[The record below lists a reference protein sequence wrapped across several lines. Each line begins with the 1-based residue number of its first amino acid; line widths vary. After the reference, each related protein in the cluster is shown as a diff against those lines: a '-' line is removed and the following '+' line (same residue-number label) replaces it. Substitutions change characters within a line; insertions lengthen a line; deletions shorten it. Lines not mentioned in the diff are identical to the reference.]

1 MFLGSRN
8 IGVLSG
14 REWKLHRSAILRSF
28 SPATVEASRK
38 TIVDVTQK
46 LISSLRKQMNE
57 SPNGLVRDVEH
68 LMKMITVDVF
78 GRVAFSTDLNCSEN
92 LVPSPIAK
100 AFDFLSAEL
109 SRRMKNPFQP
119 VDILYW
125 LPTPANHRHKRERS
139 LLLTFLAERI
149 RERKYLSGVDRP
161 ADMLSEL
168 IATSDGNEDL
178 ALDDT
183 LQDILLSLLFAGYD
197 TTSIT
202 LTYALHLISQ
212 HPEVEEN
219 IVKEVTVAESM
230 DDPTNF
236 AYCEGVLYET
246 LRLYPP
252 AYLTSRSLRK
262 PLQLQGGFVAPVGT
276 NMVVPIWVIQR
287 SEKHFPQ
294 AETFRPDRWVKR
306 GSKGWEGR
314 EETDDSGSIA
324 AADQNAFFAFSA
336 GARSCPGQ
344 KFALQEATLVL
355 ANIMQSLRFRSV
367 SGYELTPARSGIVQR
382 PKGGVPMI
390 IETR

>member
-1 MFLGSRN
+1 MLMSMVKQDIVSAQLTRINFQLSFGQYPIRFENSPCLLPTTCNTGLYTVPALSVTSWQDARAVLRQDYFRRRNPFLERHFNMFLGSRN

-119 VDILYW
+119 VNILYC

-262 PLQLQGGFVAPVGT
+262 PLQLQG
-276 NMVVPIWVIQR
+276 
-287 SEKHFPQ
+287 
-294 AETFRPDRWVKR
+294 
-306 GSKGWEGR
+306 
-314 EETDDSGSIA
+314 
-324 AADQNAFFAFSA
+324 A
-336 GARSCPGQ
+336 G
-344 KFALQEATLVL
+344 
-355 ANIMQSLRFRSV
+355 
-367 SGYELTPARSGIVQR
+367 
-382 PKGGVPMI
+382 
-390 IETR
+390 